1 MDGYDIR
8 ALNLNHLRSK
18 IGIVTQEPIL
28 FDTTIR
34 ENIAYGVIS
43 LQDGVSFDQIEQAAR
58 AANIHD
64 FIMTLPDVST
74 RIPVNI
80 VNNRNRFVVFILPP
94 H

>member
-34 ENIAYGVIS
+34 ENIAYGVIA
-43 LQDGVSFDQIEQAAR
+43 LQDEVSFDQIEQVAR

-74 RIPVNI
+74 RIWLNL
-80 VNNRNRFVVFILPP
+80 VNNRNRFFVLLSPL
-94 H
+94 